1 MDPISEGID
10 AEIEAEIQDDLEIGD
25 NEEIFNNDQAAATEM
40 TRLPPAPPGR
50 LRPGLSTQYQ
60 PGPMQRQ

>member
-25 NEEIFNNDQAAATEM
+25 NGEIFNNDQAATAEM
-40 TRLPPAPPGR
+40 ARVPPAPPGR
-50 LRPGLSTQYQ
+50 LRSGLSTQY
-60 PGPMQRQ
+60 